1 MRRFYTRI
9 FMNYEFF
16 LFQYIIQLQHILEGE
31 FIFNSKES
39 YLSFQGVLLPEMFLL
54 CSFQYIWYF
63 DFSKFACAHAWRA

>member
-16 LFQYIIQLQHILEGE
+16 YFNTSYNYNI

-54 CSFQYIWYF
+54 GSFQYIWYF
-63 DFSKFACAHAWRA
+63 DFSKFACAHSWRE